1 MEPDPLLEKL
11 RALPALPP
19 DPGLT
24 DSVARAALVAL
35 ADGDKTRSAPT
46 PTSPRWRS
54 YLELA
59 LYRAAVPSALA
70 GATLLYL
77 SWAVSAASHLY

>member
-1 MEPDPLLEKL
+1 MERDPLLEDL
-11 RALPALPP
+11 RALKAHTP

-24 DSVARAALVAL
+24 ERVSRAALAAL
-35 ADGDKTRSAPT
+35 ANEEKAAPAA
-46 PTSPRWRS
+46 WRR

-59 LYRAAVPSALA
+59 LYQAAIPTALA
-70 GATLLYL
+70 GATVLYL